1 MQQLHIEHS
10 NTHTGEYQ
18 QAAMQSAII
27 RTLIYF
33 DIFNY
38 PLTLAEIARFASLRI
53 ESLSEFEHT
62 LHRLVESLLVFK
74 FGELYSLQYNPLL
87 AERRKKGNAFA
98 ADMLQKAAKRSR
110 FIHAF
115 PFVRSVNISGSLSK
129 NYFDETTDF
138 DFFIITQK
146 NRIWL
151 CRFFL
156 TLYKKIFLLNSRKYF
171 CINYYIDTDAQQ
183 IPDKNLFSATE
194 IITLRNETG
203 ENVYR
208 KFMEE
213 NAWTDEYF
221 PNNTVSY
228 SYVKVEKNGVL
239 KRTFEKIFG
248 GRLGDKCDDFIF
260 SIMSRALNRK
270 YKHLKAEERS
280 VSMRTKKHASKH
292 HPQGFQFK
300 VLNAYN
306 EKCRDFRAL
315 HHIDV

>member
-1 MQQLHIEHS
+1 MQHLHIEH
-10 NTHTGEYQ
+10 NDGHTYELQ
-18 QAAMQSAII
+18 QAAVRTAII
-27 RTLIYF
+27 RTLVYF
-33 DIFNY
+33 DIFHY
-38 PLTLAEIARFASLRI
+38 PLTLSEIIRFSSLRV
-53 ESLSEFEHT
+53 EAMSAYEHA
-62 LHRLVESLLVFK
+62 LNKLVESFMVFR
-74 FGELYSLQYNPLL
+74 FGDFYSLQNEPLFE
-87 AERRKKGNAFA
+87 ERRKKGNAYA
-98 ADMLQKAAKRSR
+98 ADVLQKAAKRSR

-129 NYFDETTDF
+129 NYFDDTTDF

-171 CINYYIDTDAQQ
+171 CINYYIDTDELQ

-213 NAWTDEYF
+213 NAWAGEYF
-221 PNNTVSY
+221 PNNTVNY
-228 SYVKVEKNGVL
+228 SYVKAEKNGAI
-239 KRTFEKIFG
+239 KRTLEKIFG
-248 GRLGDKCDDFIF
+248 GRMGDKCDDFIF
-260 SIMSRALNRK
+260 SIMSRALNKK
-270 YKHLKAEERS
+270 YKHLKTEERS

-300 VLNAYN
+300 VLKAFD
-306 EKCRDFRAL
+306 EKCKDFRAL
-315 HHIDV
+315 HNLEV